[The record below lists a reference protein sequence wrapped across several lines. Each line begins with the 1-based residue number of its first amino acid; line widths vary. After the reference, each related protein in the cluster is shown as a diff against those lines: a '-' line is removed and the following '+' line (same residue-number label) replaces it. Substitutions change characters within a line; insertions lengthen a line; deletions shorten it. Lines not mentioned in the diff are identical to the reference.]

1 MTSLSIPLY
10 FFSASF
16 FHRGLSH
23 RKSRSVDKIK
33 DHLASKGVMVI
44 LINRSIIFCFS
55 KVCFTGLDFHSYFNR
70 QENMDKLT
78 KTEIMEKLL
87 KLLQTDRDVDFL
99 LALDEKDLT
108 TLLIALRERI
118 EQLKKEDVPMVI
130 IGMNSDPD
138 E

>member
-1 MTSLSIPLY
+1 
-10 FFSASF
+10 
-16 FHRGLSH
+16 
-23 RKSRSVDKIK
+23 
-33 DHLASKGVMVI
+33 MVVLVGNI
-44 LINRSIIFCFS
+44 R
-55 KVCFTGLDFHSYFNR
+55 R
-70 QENMDKLT
+70 ELT